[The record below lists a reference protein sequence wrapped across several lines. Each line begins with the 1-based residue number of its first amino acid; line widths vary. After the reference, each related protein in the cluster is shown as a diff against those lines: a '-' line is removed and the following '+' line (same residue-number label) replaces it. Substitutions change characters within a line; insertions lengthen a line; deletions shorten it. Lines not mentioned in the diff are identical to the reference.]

1 MGGQYLFVKT
11 FMKRE
16 KYIYIT
22 YISCMYV
29 LVFQRKPYLH
39 LVNGFN
45 SFKLVQNFDAHNS
58 NQKKKKTYQF

>member
-1 MGGQYLFVKT
+1 
-11 FMKRE
+11 
-16 KYIYIT
+16 
-22 YISCMYV
+22 MYV

-58 NQKKKKTYQF
+58 NQKKKKNLSILELFGTCATLQTILEINKCIFFHY